1 MAVATY
7 TYDTLP
13 PAEKAALPPV
23 EAVTLAFAGAGT
35 LSIGVDL
42 PADGVVDPAADNDAD
57 D

>member
-23 EAVTLAFAGAGT
+23 EAVTHAFTGAAT
-35 LSIGVDL
+35 LKIGDE
-42 PADGVVDPAADNDAD
+42 PADTDETYI
-57 D
+57 